1 MERLRTLLI
10 TVAVFLSAN
19 PIFGQTDSTIRV
31 KHTISLI
38 PASASVENPDTMRR
52 VYYLHP
58 SVRRIDSLD
67 TDGKVTFIKINN
79 CASRSG
85 IIADPRSREYRTL
98 KLPKPMTEQQL
109 RDYIDK
115 HPADA
120 VRIESR
126 TVDTGEKKTL
136 FGLTAKHFVTTIERP
151 VKNGVSGSEKIDGW
165 YVDHEQLECEK
176 AEALPVELRGLILA
190 DFPEI
195 PDTHH
200 TGPIPPGLPLQVTDT
215 IKWRGGKHGASGETR
230 KSEVIV
236 ESISDSP
243 LDTKTFEIP
252 VGFREN
258 SGLLR

>member
-10 TVAVFLSAN
+10 TVAVFLFAN

-31 KHTISLI
+31 KHTISMI
-38 PASASVENPDTMRR
+38 PARADEENPSIIRS

-58 SVRRIDSLD
+58 SARRIDSLD
-67 TDGKVTFIKINN
+67 TDGKITFIKINN

-85 IIADPRSREYRTL
+85 IIADPRSREYRSL
-98 KLPKPMTEQQL
+98 KLPRPMTEQQL

-120 VRIESR
+120 VRIEIR
-126 TVDTGEKKTL
+126 TVDTGEKKIL

-176 AEALPVELRGLILA
+176 GDALPAELRGQILTN
-190 DFPEI
+190 FPEI

-200 TGPIPPGLPLQVTDT
+200 MGPIPPGLPLQVTDT
-215 IKWRGGKHGASGETR
+215 IKWKGGKHGTSGETM